1 MDIHKLI
8 KNFEKGRNARYRYYR
23 GIDENLLE

>member
-8 KNFEKGRNARYRYYR
+8 KNFEKDRNARYWYYR